1 MVLEAVAKKENI
13 PVSEEEIEKEMEK
26 MASAY
31 QMEIEK
37 LKEFMGDR
45 EKEQLKEDIA
55 VQKAI
60 DFVIEAAVEK

>member
-1 MVLEAVAKKENI
+1 
-13 PVSEEEIEKEMEK
+13 MEK